1 MFATGGAL
9 TERCDAQEGSRDG
22 GGGSD
27 AALVHFPHFPS
38 QQVIIGLFLNN
49 SLFL

>member
-27 AALVHFPHFPS
+27 AALVHFPS
-38 QQVIIGLFLNN
+38 QQVIIGLFKITVY
-49 SLFL
+49 FCR